1 MAGMAGQ
8 IFWPNIRLRFRD
20 PTGYSRWAT
29 LQSDQLRAKHLAGD
43 VDGASGEEIPA
54 QARFPSLGRGL
65 RMRLMGQGALNPPGL
80 ISSLGFPAV
89 QGGGQRTARG

>member
-8 IFWPNIRLRFRD
+8 IFWPDIRLRFRD

-29 LQSDQLRAKHLAGD
+29 FQSDQLRAKHLAGD

-54 QARFPSLGRGL
+54 EARFVSLGRWM

-80 ISSLGFPAV
+80 VSSFGFPAV
-89 QGGGQRTARG
+89 QGGAQRTARG